1 MLIFLSANPAPCLSC
16 TLNCQSNCK
25 QGKPIHTQVRKR
37 PCALIQHHLDTPPW
51 RFVAVFRLALLW
63 LWWEVPLS
71 PLGWYWSQAVASS
84 SQHVCPRVYC
94 WFCCWQ
100 SNTGLSAP
108 VRADPLI
115 SMETRKPA
123 DINQRQGHSSETQ
136 QGDVAALMLRVEIC
150 YTVQCLWYFRS
161 VALQKRIPFLS
172 HPSLFL
178 GKYMK
183 RYLSACFGV
192 GVWRGSILPTV
203 TWFTDT
209 HTLLAVSTA
218 VILMA

>member
-1 MLIFLSANPAPCLSC
+1 MGSFAKPSGMILVPGSSI
-16 TLNCQSNCK
+16 LNCVC
-25 QGKPIHTQVRKR
+25 
-37 PCALIQHHLDTPPW
+37 
-51 RFVAVFRLALLW
+51 
-63 LWWEVPLS
+63 
-71 PLGWYWSQAVASS
+71 
-84 SQHVCPRVYC
+84 VCPRVYC

-136 QGDVAALMLRVEIC
+136 QGDMAAVMLRVEIC
-150 YTVQCLWYFRS
+150 YTVQYLWYFRS
-161 VALQKRIPFLS
+161 MAFQWRILFLS

-178 GKYMK
+178 GKYKK
-183 RYLSACFGV
+183 RYLRACFGV
-192 GVWRGSILPTV
+192 GVGRGSIQPMV

-209 HTLLAVSTA
+209 QTLLAVSRA
-218 VILMA
+218 AILMA